1 MQAEVFARQADRAQ
15 ELAQFKEKTKKIMRS
30 FDVKS
35 GNANNQQR
43 SWLDQY
49 DIYLSVRHIGVAF
62 PLAAFP
68 DLQMSRSGSRD
79 DTNAVRAFLFSIR
92 SLDFGTEHGE
102 SGDATMKD
110 FSFQFV
116 SRYAVFLGVCQTH

>member
-1 MQAEVFARQADRAQ
+1 
-15 ELAQFKEKTKKIMRS
+15 MRS

-35 GNANNQQR
+35 GNANDQQK

-79 DTNAVRAFLFSIR
+79 DTNAVRAFLFSIK

-102 SGDATMKD
+102 SGDATMKG

-116 SRYAVFLGVCQTH
+116 SRYVHSF

>member
-1 MQAEVFARQADRAQ
+1 M
-15 ELAQFKEKTKKIMRS
+15 KS

-35 GNANNQQR
+35 GNTNDEQK
-43 SWLDQY
+43 SWLGQY
-49 DIYLSVRHIGVAF
+49 NIYLTMRHIGVAF

-79 DTNAVRAFLFSIR
+79 DTTTVRAFLFSIK

-102 SGDATMKD
+102 NGDATMKG

-116 SRYAVFLGVCQTH
+116 SRYVHHS